1 MKTKIAIGTWAY
13 IFGPYFKKP
22 ISLPDTVKR
31 LAELKF
37 DGLELCGFRPH
48 GHPDD
53 YPTPDSRKKLKDM
66 IASAGLGIA
75 GLAGDFEGQNPA
87 TSKRGAYEKVF
98 RKQLKFCT
106 DLGIKKIRVD
116 TVSPPPLPA
125 GMDYA
130 AALKAVSRTWRCCAG
145 MAQRE
150 GVLMTWEFEPG
161 FAFNKPSDIM
171 KMLDAVDHPNFKV
184 MFDTCHAHMCS
195 VVAAR
200 QAPPPERL
208 RGGAVEFARMLKGKI
223 GHVHLIDSDNTLHGN
238 ETSTHAP
245 FGDGVLDFDELM
257 PAILEA
263 GYTDE
268 WWVIDLCF
276 WGRAWEV
283 TARCQKFV
291 EKLRKRYGK

>member
-1 MKTKIAIGTWAY
+1 
-13 IFGPYFKKP
+13 
-22 ISLPDTVKR
+22 
-31 LAELKF
+31 
-37 DGLELCGFRPH
+37 
-48 GHPDD
+48 
-53 YPTPDSRKKLKDM
+53 
-66 IASAGLGIA
+66 
-75 GLAGDFEGQNPA
+75 
-87 TSKRGAYEKVF
+87 
-98 RKQLKFCT
+98 
-106 DLGIKKIRVD
+106 
-116 TVSPPPLPA
+116 
-125 GMDYA
+125 
-130 AALKAVSRTWRCCAG
+130 

-161 FAFNKPSDIM
+161 FAFNKPSDVV

-223 GHVHLIDSDNTLHGN
+223 GHVHLIDSDNTLHDN